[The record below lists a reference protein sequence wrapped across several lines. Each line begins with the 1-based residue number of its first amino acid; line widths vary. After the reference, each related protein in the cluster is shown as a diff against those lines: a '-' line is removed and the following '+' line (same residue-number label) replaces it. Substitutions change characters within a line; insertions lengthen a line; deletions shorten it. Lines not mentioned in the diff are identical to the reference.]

1 MPGKYFLN
9 INDSGTKEILKAFF
23 TPESAAKISQHLVFK
38 SVEFPEDGPG
48 PMVISAFVDDL
59 SVAPVFD
66 EIVPRLMGSAS
77 GREIKYD
84 LEFKKGTDPALAVK
98 LFWSVFKGLF
108 NGERVWL
115 DFAVPEVSCGGLVI
129 RALNDMAFTRLS
141 EKKMI
146 MALRDKI
153 AFFAGTCAEVEIVRD
168 NAPAP
173 GLETRPVVTSVQITS
188 TKDAASK
195 VLKEDEIPG
204 EPTRIEDIA
213 TRGKYVIE
221 GRVFI
226 SDENEYWRDMKG
238 KGRDGGDSRIIFF
251 YMTDEADTIK
261 LSCWLDYEDGLFESI
276 KKIKYARA
284 LVEADYFP
292 NETEITGRVKK
303 LKSLPAPETC
313 DNAPEKRV
321 ELHAHTQMSAM
332 DALTS
337 VTEFIKRASKWGH
350 PAVAIT
356 DHGVVH
362 SYPEAYGIVND
373 KINPLPNP
381 IKLILGMEGY
391 LVNDAT
397 KIDRTRSRKDD
408 DNSGKKEKPFH
419 IIILVRNK
427 TGLKNLYRLVS
438 FSHLDYFY
446 KKPRI
451 PRQILEQNR
460 EGLVLGTACYI
471 GELYQAMLAKKG
483 EDEIRRIASFY
494 DYLEIQPDENNR
506 FLVRSGQLSSE
517 EELHEI
523 NRKICALGDELGK
536 PVVATGDVHFLD
548 PQDRMYREV
557 LMSAQ
562 GFDEIGEGATADLS
576 FKTTEW
582 MLNEFS
588 YLGAEKALEVV
599 VKNSAL
605 WRTWW
610 NRK

>member
-9 INDSGTKEILKAFF
+9 INDSGTKEILGAFF
-23 TPESAAKISQHLVFK
+23 TPESAAKISRHLVFK
-38 SVEFPEDGPG
+38 SVEFPEEGPG
-48 PMVISAFVDDL
+48 PMIISAFVDDL

-84 LEFKKGTDPALAVK
+84 LEFKKGTDPAMAVK
-98 LFWSVFKGLF
+98 LFWTVFKGLF

-115 DFAVPEVSCGGLVI
+115 DFAVPEASGKSLII
-129 RALNDMAFTRLS
+129 RALNDLAFTRLS

-146 MALRDKI
+146 MSMREKI
-153 AFFAGTCAEVEIVRD
+153 TSFAGAAAEVEIVRD

-173 GLETRPVVTSVQITS
+173 EQDIRQVVKSIQITS
-188 TKDAASK
+188 SKDAPSK
-195 VLKEDEIPG
+195 ILKDEEIPG
-204 EPTRIEDIA
+204 EITRIEDI
-213 TRGKYVIE
+213 TTKGKYIIE

-226 SDENEYWRDMKG
+226 SDETDYWRDMKG
-238 KGRDGGDSRIIFF
+238 KGRDGSDSRIVFF
-251 YMTDEADTIK
+251 YLTDEADTIK

-284 LVEADYFP
+284 LIEADFSPY
-292 NETEITGRVKK
+292 ETDIVGKVKK
-303 LKSLPAPETC
+303 LKSMPAPMVD

-337 VTEFIKRASKWGH
+337 VADFIKRASRWGH

-362 SYPEAYGIVND
+362 SFPEAYGIVND
-373 KINPLPNP
+373 KRNPLPNP

-391 LVNDAT
+391 LVQDAS
-397 KIDRTRSRKDD
+397 KIDRSKNKKEN
-408 DNSGKKEKPFH
+408 DNNGAKKEKPFH
-419 IIILVRNK
+419 IIILVKNRA
-427 TGLKNLYRLVS
+427 GLKNLYRLVS

-451 PRQILEQNR
+451 PKEVLEQNR

-471 GELYQAMLAKKG
+471 GELYQAILLKKS
-483 EDEIRRIASFY
+483 EEEIRAAASFY

-506 FLVRSGQLSSE
+506 FLVRSGQLASE

-523 NRKICALGDELGK
+523 NRKICALGAELGK

-548 PQDRMYREV
+548 PQDRIYREV

-562 GFDEIGEGATADLS
+562 GFDEIGEGGDSGPFL
-576 FKTTEW
+576 
-582 MLNEFS
+582 
-588 YLGAEKALEVV
+588 
-599 VKNSAL
+599 
-605 WRTWW
+605 
-610 NRK
+610 